1 MLARAAHGQCSRH
14 SAPGWIAF
22 GGNQPHCTASV
33 TQRGRDA
40 ARHIR
45 DSRCKR
51 PSNPE
56 TKVSEP
62 VVGGEPIAA
71 RRTEEGGGEQKR
83 PSAHDAVIGGRTA
96 HMFAE
101 EADGRANR
109 MAKAPQTRQMPVLE
123 LDDVLVLLRQEVEQ
137 AGGQVAWSQRTG
149 VDRVSLNRVLN
160 GYRPP
165 SARMIEALY
174 LRVVFTPLGG
184 GGPARTP
191 TTPRSLKR
199 LMTKSKPRRRP
210 GWALMA

>member
-123 LDDVLVLLRQEVEQ
+123 LDD
-137 AGGQVAWSQRTG
+137 
-149 VDRVSLNRVLN
+149 
-160 GYRPP
+160 
-165 SARMIEALY
+165 
-174 LRVVFTPLGG
+174 
-184 GGPARTP
+184 
-191 TTPRSLKR
+191 
-199 LMTKSKPRRRP
+199 
-210 GWALMA
+210 